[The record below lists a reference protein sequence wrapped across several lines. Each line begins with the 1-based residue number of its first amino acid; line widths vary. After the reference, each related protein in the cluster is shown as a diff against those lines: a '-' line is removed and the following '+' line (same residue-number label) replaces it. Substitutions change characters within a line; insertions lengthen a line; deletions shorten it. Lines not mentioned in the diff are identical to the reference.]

1 MLSPG
6 SPSHI
11 NAVFPPSPLF
21 ICLSKQLYV
30 ILSLP
35 SLNHLK
41 KGALSLSSTVWNGS
55 NQFNSDFAK
64 DSQNWIGLSVAC
76 FFRFSYCSWELIFE
90 FSANF
95 FDGGKILFSS
105 SMLLIEF
112 FYLMTLNKSMLNKF
126 SRKIYCFQ
134 KY

>member
-11 NAVFPPSPLF
+11 SAVFPPSPLLM
-21 ICLSKQLYV
+21 CLSKQLYV
-30 ILSLP
+30 ILSFP

-41 KGALSLSSTVWNGS
+41 KGAFALSNTVWNGS
-55 NQFNSDFAK
+55 NQSNSDIAK
-64 DSQNWIGLSVAC
+64 DSQNWIGLSDAC
-76 FFRFSYCSWELIFE
+76 FFRLSKSSSVLIFE

-95 FDGGKILFSS
+95 FDGEKILFSS

-112 FYLMTLNKSMLNKF
+112 FYLMTLNRIMFNK
-126 SRKIYCFQ
+126 I
-134 KY
+134 

>member
-11 NAVFPPSPLF
+11 SAVFPPSPLLM
-21 ICLSKQLYV
+21 CLSKQLYV
-30 ILSLP
+30 ILSFP

-41 KGALSLSSTVWNGS
+41 KGAFSLSNTVWNGS
-55 NQFNSDFAK
+55 NQSNSDFAK
-64 DSQNWIGLSVAC
+64 DSQNWIGLSDDC
-76 FFRFSYCSWELIFE
+76 FFRINNSSWVLIFE

-105 SMLLIEF
+105 SMLLMEF
-112 FYLMTLNKSMLNKF
+112 FYLMTFINFMLNKL
-126 SRKIYCFQ
+126 SLKNNGFQ
-134 KY
+134 KF

>member
-1 MLSPG
+1 MS
-6 SPSHI
+6 
-11 NAVFPPSPLF
+11 F
-21 ICLSKQLYV
+21 
-30 ILSLP
+30 P

-41 KGALSLSSTVWNGS
+41 KGALSLSNTVWNDS
-55 NQFNSDFAK
+55 NQSNSDFAK
-64 DSQNWIGLSVAC
+64 DSQNWLGLSDAC
-76 FFRFSYCSWELIFE
+76 FFRLSNSSWELIFE

-126 SRKIYCFQ
+126 NRKN
-134 KY
+134 